1 MKFIVNTNQLLN
13 KLQSV
18 SGTIVSKPVIPILD
32 HFLFDITDKKLT
44 ITGTDLETTMSTT
57 MEVQSD
63 EDIRIAVPSKM
74 CIDTLKELPNQPV
87 TFTISTDK
95 NTIELKSEFGR
106 YKLVGQN
113 ADDFPKIP
121 ESNAENSFSIS
132 SGVLSSSI
140 AQTIF
145 SSGNDELR
153 LSLTGVYVQLFKDN
167 AVFVATDANRLVKV
181 ERTDVQP
188 GLETNFIL
196 PKKALNLLKS
206 NLPQDDSATQVD
218 FNDSNAFF
226 TFGDVSLICR
236 LIDERYPDYQAVIPE
251 ENPNRL
257 TINRTEFL
265 NSIKRSSIY
274 GNKTTNQVNV
284 KITGSELTIHAEDID
299 LSNEAVERLGCDYTG
314 QDMEIGF
321 NARLL
326 IEMLQNLSTSDIII
340 ELSSPSRA
348 GIILPSENV
357 ENENLLMLLMPM
369 MIAGKCISYC
379 NITVT

>member
-74 CIDTLKELPNQPV
+74 CMDTLKELPNQPV

-369 MIAGKCISYC
+369 MIAG
-379 NITVT
+379 NA

>member
-63 EDIRIAVPSKM
+63 ENVRIAVPSKM
-74 CIDTLKELPNQPV
+74 CMDTLKELPNQPV

-121 ESNAENSFSIS
+121 ESNAENSFSIL

-153 LSLTGVYVQLFKDN
+153 LSLTGVYVQLYRDN

-181 ERTDVQP
+181 ERVDVKP
-188 GLETNFIL
+188 GLETSFIL

-218 FNDSNAFF
+218 FNESNAFF

-251 ENPNRL
+251 ENPNKL

-274 GNKTTNQVNV
+274 GNKTTNQVNI

-314 QDMEIGF
+314 EDMEIGF
-321 NARLL
+321 NSRLL
-326 IEMLQNLSTSDIII
+326 IEMLQNLSTPDIII

-357 ENENLLMLLMPM
+357 EHENLLMLLMPM
-369 MIAGKCISYC
+369 MIAA
-379 NITVT
+379 NA

>member
-63 EDIRIAVPSKM
+63 ENVRIAVPSKM
-74 CIDTLKELPNQPV
+74 CMDTLKELPNQPV

-121 ESNAENSFSIS
+121 ESNAENSFSIP

-153 LSLTGVYVQLFKDN
+153 LSLTGVYVQLYRDN

-181 ERTDVQP
+181 ERVDVKP
-188 GLETNFIL
+188 GLETSFIL

-218 FNDSNAFF
+218 FNESNAFF

-251 ENPNRL
+251 ENPNKL

-274 GNKTTNQVNV
+274 GNKTTNQVNI

-299 LSNEAVERLGCDYTG
+299 LSNEAIERLGCDYTG
-314 QDMEIGF
+314 EDMEIGF
-321 NARLL
+321 NSRLL
-326 IEMLQNLSTSDIII
+326 IEMLQNLSTPDIII

-357 ENENLLMLLMPM
+357 EHENLLMLLMPM
-369 MIAGKCISYC
+369 MIAA
-379 NITVT
+379 NA

>member
-1 MKFIVNTNQLLN
+1 M
-13 KLQSV
+13 
-18 SGTIVSKPVIPILD
+18 
-32 HFLFDITDKKLT
+32 
-44 ITGTDLETTMSTT
+44 
-57 MEVQSD
+57 
-63 EDIRIAVPSKM
+63 
-74 CIDTLKELPNQPV
+74 
-87 TFTISTDK
+87 
-95 NTIELKSEFGR
+95 
-106 YKLVGQN
+106 
-113 ADDFPKIP
+113 
-121 ESNAENSFSIS
+121 
-132 SGVLSSSI
+132 
-140 AQTIF
+140 
-145 SSGNDELR
+145 
-153 LSLTGVYVQLFKDN
+153 
-167 AVFVATDANRLVKV
+167 KV

-226 TFGDVSLICR
+226 TFEDVSLICR

-257 TINRTEFL
+257 SVNRTEFL

-274 GNKTTNQVNV
+274 GNKTTNQVNI

-369 MIAGKCISYC
+369 MIAG
-379 NITVT
+379 NA

>member
-257 TINRTEFL
+257 SVNRTEFL

-274 GNKTTNQVNV
+274 GNKTTNQVNI

-369 MIAGKCISYC
+369 MIAG
-379 NITVT
+379 NA

>member
-63 EDIRIAVPSKM
+63 ENVRIAVPSKM
-74 CIDTLKELPNQPV
+74 CMDTLKELPNQPV
-87 TFTISTDK
+87 TFTISTEK

-121 ESNAENSFSIS
+121 ESNAENSFSIP

-153 LSLTGVYVQLFKDN
+153 LSLTGVYVQLYRDN

-181 ERTDVQP
+181 ERVDVKP
-188 GLETNFIL
+188 GIETSFIL

-218 FNDSNAFF
+218 FNESNAFF
-226 TFGDVSLICR
+226 TFGDISLVCR

-251 ENPNRL
+251 ENPNKL

-274 GNKTTNQVNV
+274 GNKTTNQVNI

-314 QDMEIGF
+314 EDMEIGF
-321 NARLL
+321 NSRLL
-326 IEMLQNLSTSDIII
+326 IEMLQNLSTPDIII

-369 MIAGKCISYC
+369 MIAA
-379 NITVT
+379 NA

>member
-32 HFLFDITDKKLT
+32 HFLFDITNKKLT

-63 EDIRIAVPSKM
+63 ENVRIAVPSKM
-74 CIDTLKELPNQPV
+74 CMDTLKELPNQPV

-121 ESNAENSFSIS
+121 ESNAENSFSIP

-153 LSLTGVYVQLFKDN
+153 LSLTGVYVQLYRDN

-181 ERTDVQP
+181 ERVDVKP
-188 GLETNFIL
+188 GLETSFIL

-218 FNDSNAFF
+218 FNESNAFF

-251 ENPNRL
+251 ENPNKL

-274 GNKTTNQVNV
+274 GNKTTNQVNI

-314 QDMEIGF
+314 EDMEIGF
-321 NARLL
+321 NSRLL
-326 IEMLQNLSTSDIII
+326 IEMLQNLSTPDIII

-357 ENENLLMLLMPM
+357 EHENLLMLLMPM
-369 MIAGKCISYC
+369 MIAA
-379 NITVT
+379 NA

>member
-63 EDIRIAVPSKM
+63 ENVRIAVPSKM
-74 CIDTLKELPNQPV
+74 CMDTLKELPNQPV

-113 ADDFPKIP
+113 ADDFPKIH
-121 ESNAENSFSIS
+121 ESNAENSFSIP

-153 LSLTGVYVQLFKDN
+153 LSLTGVYVQLYRDN

-181 ERTDVQP
+181 ERVDVKP
-188 GLETNFIL
+188 GLETSFIL

-218 FNDSNAFF
+218 FNESNAFF

-251 ENPNRL
+251 ENPNKL

-274 GNKTTNQVNV
+274 GNKTTNQVNI
-284 KITGSELTIHAEDID
+284 KITGSEITIHAEDID

-314 QDMEIGF
+314 EDMEIGF
-321 NARLL
+321 NSRLL
-326 IEMLQNLSTSDIII
+326 IEMLQNLSTPDIII

-357 ENENLLMLLMPM
+357 EHENLLMLLMPM
-369 MIAGKCISYC
+369 MIAA
-379 NITVT
+379 NA

>member
-57 MEVQSD
+57 MEVKSD
-63 EDIRIAVPSKM
+63 ENVRIAVPSKM
-74 CIDTLKELPNQPV
+74 CMDTLKELPNQPV

-121 ESNAENSFSIS
+121 ESNAENSFSIP

-153 LSLTGVYVQLFKDN
+153 LSLTGVYVQLYRDN

-181 ERTDVQP
+181 ERVDVKP
-188 GLETNFIL
+188 GLETSFIL

-218 FNDSNAFF
+218 FNESNAFF

-251 ENPNRL
+251 ENPNKL

-274 GNKTTNQVNV
+274 GNKTTNQVNI

-314 QDMEIGF
+314 EDMEIGF
-321 NARLL
+321 NSRLL
-326 IEMLQNLSTSDIII
+326 IEMLQNIRTPDIII

-369 MIAGKCISYC
+369 MIAA
-379 NITVT
+379 NA